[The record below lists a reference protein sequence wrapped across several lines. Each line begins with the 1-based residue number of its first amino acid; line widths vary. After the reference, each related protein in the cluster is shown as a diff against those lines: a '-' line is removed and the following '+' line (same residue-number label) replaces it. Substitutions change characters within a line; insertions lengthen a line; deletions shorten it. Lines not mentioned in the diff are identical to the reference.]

1 MKITLPTALTLLR
14 IAVLPLIVIFF
25 YLPLEWG
32 RHTAAWLF
40 LIAALTDWLDGYL
53 ARRLGQHSAFGAF
66 LDPVA
71 DKLLVVLTLVLLV
84 SQHPEMIVVLSSII
98 IIGREVVISAL
109 REWMAKIGED
119 KRVAVSDIGKLK
131 TVVQLT
137 ALTMMLYQDPF
148 FTLPLYSIG
157 LICLVI
163 AAGLTLYSMVVYLGS
178 AAKAL

>member
-25 YLPLEWG
+25 YLPFEWG
-32 RHTAAWLF
+32 RHAAAWLF

-84 SQHPEMIVVLSSII
+84 SQHPEMIVVLSAII

-109 REWMAKIGED
+109 REWMAKIGEE

-163 AAGLTLYSMVVYLGS
+163 AAGLTLYSMVVYLRS